1 MAQWSVTV
9 DTGVASSVLTVV
21 TVTAVAGIVV
31 LEGVVQTWLPS
42 ASSVGP
48 VLGGAHWY
56 WVSVCCT
63 WHDSSGG
70 CAVEFGTGVGPLI
83 VPGGQT

>member
-1 MAQWSVTV
+1 MSQWSVTV
-9 DTGVASSVLTVV
+9 ATGVASSVLTMV

-42 ASSVGP
+42 ASTVGP

-56 WVSVCCT
+56 WVSVYCT
-63 WHDSSGG
+63 WHDWSGG
-70 CAVEFGTGVGPLI
+70 CAVESATGVGPLI
-83 VPGGQT
+83 VPAGQT